1 MANESI
7 RRKEMIEKK
16 LDAELR
22 TSDFGT
28 RGSRRLLRS
37 GRIPAVV
44 YGKNEPLH
52 VTVDART
59 FNNNRKGYGESTL
72 ITLNVKGEKE
82 HEVFVK
88 TFQEDL
94 LRNVIHHIDFYEVT
108 RGQTVRTHVRIELEG
123 TAAGVKE
130 GGVLDQVIHE
140 VEIECL
146 PKDLPEILTLD
157 VSALK
162 MNESLKLS
170 DIKLAEGVKIH
181 GDLDETVATV
191 KPVKVEAAP
200 AAEEAAD
207 AAAPADAATAET
219 K

>member
-1 MANESI
+1 MS
-7 RRKEMIEKK
+7 EKR
-16 LDAELR
+16 LEAELR
-22 TSDFGT
+22 VSDFGT

-44 YGKNEPLH
+44 YGKEAPLH
-52 VTVDART
+52 ISVDART
-59 FNNNRKGYGESTL
+59 FNNNRRGYGESTL
-72 ITLNVKGEKE
+72 ITLDVKGEKT

-88 TFQEDL
+88 TYQEDL

-108 RGQTVRTHVRIELEG
+108 RGQAVRTHVRIELIG
-123 TAAGVKE
+123 TPAGVRE

-146 PKDLPEILTLD
+146 PKDLPEMLTLD
-157 VSALK
+157 VSSLG
-162 MNESLKLS
+162 MNESLKLA
-170 DIKLAEGVKIH
+170 DIKLSEGVKIN
-181 GDLDETVATV
+181 DVLDATVATV

-200 AAEEAAD
+200 AAEADATEAATD
-207 AAAPADAATAET
+207 TTATET

>member
-1 MANESI
+1 MS
-7 RRKEMIEKK
+7 EKK

-44 YGKNEPLH
+44 YGKGEPLH
-52 VTVDART
+52 ISVDART
-59 FNNNRKGYGESTL
+59 FNYNRKGYGESTL
-72 ITLNVKGEKE
+72 ITLDVKGEKS

-88 TFQEDL
+88 TYQEDL
-94 LRNVIHHIDFYEVT
+94 LRNVIHHIDFYEIT
-108 RGQTVRTHVRIELEG
+108 RGQAVRTHVRIELTG
-123 TAAGVKE
+123 TPAGVRE

-146 PKDLPEILTLD
+146 PKDLPEVLTLD
-157 VSALK
+157 VSALG
-162 MNESLKLS
+162 MNESLKLA
-170 DIKLAEGVKIH
+170 DIKLAEGVKIN
-181 GDLDETVATV
+181 DVLDATVATV
-191 KPVKVEAAP
+191 KPVKVEVEAP
-200 AAEEAAD
+200 AATADD
-207 AAAPADAATAET
+207 AAATTTEASTET

>member
-1 MANESI
+1 M
-7 RRKEMIEKK
+7 EKK

-44 YGKNEPLH
+44 YGKGEPLH
-52 VTVDART
+52 ISVDART
-59 FNNNRKGYGESTL
+59 FNYNRKGYGESTL
-72 ITLNVKGEKE
+72 ITLDVKGEKS

-88 TFQEDL
+88 TYQEDL
-94 LRNVIHHIDFYEVT
+94 LRNVIHHIDFYEIT
-108 RGQTVRTHVRIELEG
+108 RGQAVRTHVRIELEG
-123 TAAGVKE
+123 TPAGVRE

-146 PKDLPEILTLD
+146 PKDLPEVLKLD
-157 VSALK
+157 VSSLA
-162 MNESLKLS
+162 MNESLKLA
-170 DIKLAEGVKIH
+170 DVKHAEGIKIH
-181 GDLDETVATV
+181 GDLEATVATV
-191 KPVKVEAAP
+191 KPVKEEAPAVEAA
-200 AAEEAAD
+200 ADADATATTAAD
-207 AAAPADAATAET
+207 ATAET

>member
-1 MANESI
+1 MS
-7 RRKEMIEKK
+7 EKR
-16 LDAELR
+16 LEAELR
-22 TSDFGT
+22 VSDFGT

-44 YGKNEPLH
+44 YGKEAPLH
-52 VTVDART
+52 ISVDART
-59 FNNNRKGYGESTL
+59 FNNNRRGYGESTL
-72 ITLNVKGEKE
+72 ITLDVKGEKT

-88 TFQEDL
+88 TYQEDL

-108 RGQTVRTHVRIELEG
+108 RGQAVRTHVRIELIG
-123 TAAGVKE
+123 TPAGVRE

-146 PKDLPEILTLD
+146 PKDLPEMLTLD
-157 VSALK
+157 VSSLG
-162 MNESLKLS
+162 MNESLKLA
-170 DIKLAEGVKIH
+170 DIKLSEGVKIN
-181 GDLDETVATV
+181 DVLDATVATV

-200 AAEEAAD
+200 AAEADATD
-207 AAAPADAATAET
+207 AAATDSTATET

>member
-1 MANESI
+1 MS
-7 RRKEMIEKK
+7 EKK

-44 YGKNEPLH
+44 YGKGEPLH
-52 VTVDART
+52 ISVDART
-59 FNNNRKGYGESTL
+59 FNYNRKGYGESTL
-72 ITLNVKGEKE
+72 ITLDVKGEKS

-88 TFQEDL
+88 TYQEDL
-94 LRNVIHHIDFYEVT
+94 LRNVIHHIDFYEIT
-108 RGQTVRTHVRIELEG
+108 RGQAVRTHVRIELTG
-123 TAAGVKE
+123 TPAGVRE

-146 PKDLPEILTLD
+146 PKDLPEVLTLD
-157 VSALK
+157 VSALG
-162 MNESLKLS
+162 MNESLKLA
-170 DIKLAEGVKIH
+170 DIKLAEGVKIN
-181 GDLDETVATV
+181 DVLDATVVTV
-191 KPVKVEAAP
+191 KPVKVEVEAP
-200 AAEEAAD
+200 AATAD
-207 AAAPADAATAET
+207 DAATTTEASTET

>member
-1 MANESI
+1 MS
-7 RRKEMIEKK
+7 EKK
-16 LDAELR
+16 LEAELR

-44 YGKNEPLH
+44 YGKSEPLH

-59 FNNNRKGYGESTL
+59 FNYNKKGYGESTL
-72 ITLNVKGEKE
+72 ITLDVKGEKS

-88 TFQEDL
+88 TYQEDL
-94 LRNVIHHIDFYEVT
+94 LRNVVHHIDFYEIT
-108 RGQTVRTHVRIELEG
+108 RGQAVRTHVLVELTG
-123 TAAGVKE
+123 TPAGVRE

-146 PKDLPEILTLD
+146 PKDLPEVLTLD
-157 VSALK
+157 VSVLA
-162 MNESLKLS
+162 MNESLKVS
-170 DIKLAEGVKIH
+170 DIKVAEGIKIH
-181 GDLDETVATV
+181 ADADATVATV
-191 KPVKVEAAP
+191 KPVKVEVEAP
-200 AAEEAAD
+200 AADADATAD
-207 AAAPADAATAET
+207 AAAATDAGTET

>member
-1 MANESI
+1 MS
-7 RRKEMIEKK
+7 EKR
-16 LDAELR
+16 LEAELR
-22 TSDFGT
+22 VSDFGT

-44 YGKNEPLH
+44 YGKEAPLH
-52 VTVDART
+52 ISVDART
-59 FNNNRKGYGESTL
+59 FNNNRRGYGESTL
-72 ITLNVKGEKE
+72 ITLDVKGEKT

-88 TFQEDL
+88 TYQEDL

-108 RGQTVRTHVRIELEG
+108 RGQAVRTHVRIELIG
-123 TAAGVKE
+123 TPAGVRE

-146 PKDLPEILTLD
+146 PKDLPEMLTLD
-157 VSALK
+157 VSSLG
-162 MNESLKLS
+162 MNESLKLA
-170 DIKLAEGVKIH
+170 DIKLSEGVKINEE
-181 GDLDETVATV
+181 LDATVATV

-200 AAEEAAD
+200 AAEADATEAA
-207 AAAPADAATAET
+207 ATDTTATET

>member
-1 MANESI
+1 MS
-7 RRKEMIEKK
+7 EKK
-16 LDAELR
+16 LEAELR

-44 YGKNEPLH
+44 YGKSEPLH

-59 FNNNRKGYGESTL
+59 FNYNKKGYGESTL
-72 ITLNVKGEKE
+72 ITLDVKGEKS

-88 TFQEDL
+88 TYQEDL
-94 LRNVIHHIDFYEVT
+94 LRNVVHHIDFYEIT
-108 RGQTVRTHVRIELEG
+108 RGQAVRTHVRVELTG
-123 TAAGVKE
+123 TPTGVRE

-146 PKDLPEILTLD
+146 PKDLPEVLTLD
-157 VSALK
+157 VSVLA
-162 MNESLKLS
+162 MNESLKVS
-170 DIKLAEGVKIH
+170 DIKVAEDIKIH
-181 GDLDETVATV
+181 ADADATVATV
-191 KPVKVEAAP
+191 KPVKVEVEAP
-200 AAEEAAD
+200 AADADATAD
-207 AAAPADAATAET
+207 AAAATDAGTET